1 MAWYYMMWLRLR
13 YLHQLDPGDL
23 PFTEAC
29 TIFAPF
35 LVEPTELVRETMN
48 GILAALR
55 HFWALDSVRKGDQAS
70 SGIMSHLGQSYMDTL
85 MVINGD

>member
-1 MAWYYMMWLRLR
+1 MMWLRLR

-29 TIFAPF
+29 TMFAPF

-55 HFWALDSVRKGDQAS
+55 HF
-70 SGIMSHLGQSYMDTL
+70 
-85 MVINGD
+85 